1 LKVKNKKILITGS
14 NRGMGK
20 GFALEAEKRGALLIL
35 HARKWTAEFKTE
47 FLHPD
52 HHQFI
57 EADLGSP
64 SQVSNFLEQLP
75 EVDIVINNAGILTGE
90 LAEDQ
95 TYEQIEN
102 VMTINSI
109 IPMKIVKAVLPK
121 LVAKNAGMIVNNTSV
136 SAIMRFP
143 MASTYAASKAALA
156 AYSECLRAEL
166 KSTDVKVLTLY
177 TPGIKTDM
185 FDDLS
190 VRYGKKMDLKMMSS
204 ITIEEYAVMVL
215 DAIESGKA
223 VLRPKGSSGFG
234 LWLAQH
240 FPSLFSRLANQY
252 FKR

>member
-1 LKVKNKKILITGS
+1 
-14 NRGMGK
+14 MGK
-20 GFALEAEKRGALLIL
+20 GFALEAEKRGAQLIL
-35 HARKWTAEFKTE
+35 HARKWSPESKSGFI
-47 FLHPD
+47 HPE

-57 EADLGSP
+57 EADLGDS
-64 SQVSNFLEQLP
+64 SSVAHFLSQLP
-75 EVDIVINNAGILTGE
+75 EIDILINNAGILTGE

-95 TYEQIEN
+95 TLEQIEN

-109 IPMKIVKAVLPK
+109 VPMKIVKTVLPK
-121 LVAKNAGMIVNNTSV
+121 MVARNTGMIVNNTSV

-190 VRYGKKMDLKMMSS
+190 VRYGKKMDLKMMTS
-204 ITIEEYAVMVL
+204 ITIDEYAVMVL
-215 DAIESGKA
+215 DAIELGKA
-223 VLRPKGSSGFG
+223 ELRPKGSSGVG

-240 FPSLFSRLANQY
+240 FPSFFSLLANRY
-252 FKR
+252 FQR